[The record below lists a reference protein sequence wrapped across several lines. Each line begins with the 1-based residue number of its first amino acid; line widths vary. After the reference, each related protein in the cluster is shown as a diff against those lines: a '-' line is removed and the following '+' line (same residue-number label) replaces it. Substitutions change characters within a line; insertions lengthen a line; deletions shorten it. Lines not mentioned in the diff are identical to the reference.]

1 MVSCRVCQ
9 KIFKEKESR
18 LNIYKTKAD
27 SPSLSARFN
36 LIGVILNNENGKS
49 TSICRPCESKLNM
62 VEKADQIRHDWS
74 IAKAKD
80 VEIPNKEVSMINIF
94 VNHQ

>member
-9 KIFKEKESR
+9 KIFKGKR
-18 LNIYKTKAD
+18 IKAQYIKTKAD

-74 IAKAKD
+74 IQQKMLRYQTK
-80 VEIPNKEVSMINIF
+80 K
-94 VNHQ
+94 